1 MTGSCRDDTVC
12 IDIHSLHSQVLK
24 DVDTQCESLLSA
36 QFSLSKVRVPINQN
50 SLTLLHMS
58 DFFVNISCVAGPS

>member
-1 MTGSCRDDTVC
+1 MTGSCRDDTVY

-36 QFSLSKVRVPINQN
+36 QFSLSKVRVPRK
-50 SLTLLHMS
+50 SKLSEFASHE
-58 DFFVNISCVAGPS
+58 